1 LAKKSL
7 PGENQQT
14 GPACQ
19 PKSVAKA
26 FNPTVQSYAFG
37 ATTLPVLLL
46 YLAALA
52 EVSIEDGGGGS
63 ARRRC
68 WNEAAL
74 LQAVKAFESE
84 RASLIRIKV
93 RTKKSS

>member
-1 LAKKSL
+1 MAKKSL

-26 FNPTVQSYAFG
+26 FNPKLRIWCNNSTGLVV
-37 ATTLPVLLL
+37 VLGC
-46 YLAALA
+46 
-52 EVSIEDGGGGS
+52 VSRGQQDGGGGS